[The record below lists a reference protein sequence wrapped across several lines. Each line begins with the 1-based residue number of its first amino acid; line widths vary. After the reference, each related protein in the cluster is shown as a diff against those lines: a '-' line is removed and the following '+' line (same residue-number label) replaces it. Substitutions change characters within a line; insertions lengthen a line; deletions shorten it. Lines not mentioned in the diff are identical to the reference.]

1 MILVS
6 VAQHDLPRSPLL
18 VPTLAWLLPA
28 VSKGPFTSA
37 QSYFMIL
44 FTMNEKTMN
53 IKGIIL
59 PSKMAIIKRS
69 SMITITKHQ
78 GSILLRWLRQ
88 IGLSDLTGVLVTSML
103 DRGEF
108 CFSEG
113 VESVF
118 HETKCKGVKSGSEKG
133 EV

>member
-1 MILVS
+1 
-6 VAQHDLPRSPLL
+6 
-18 VPTLAWLLPA
+18 
-28 VSKGPFTSA
+28 
-37 QSYFMIL
+37 MIL

-78 GSILLRWLRQ
+78 GSILLPWLRQ
-88 IGLSDLTGVLVTSML
+88 IGLSDLTGILVTSML